1 MFCERLNWKFYFAL
15 VLMCL
20 FFAGCQET
28 QNHDTCGSGPFS
40 IIILPDTQIYSHD
53 RPEWRNSSR
62 KEVFIQQ
69 TTWIARNVRKEN
81 IQFVLHMG
89 DIVHEQDKPYQWVNA
104 NEAMSILDGVVPY
117 CFGVGN
123 HDLINRA
130 EEGGIIRDSTNFNNT
145 FPHSRYENQPW
156 FGGRM
161 SSDGFLPKDN
171 YDNSYHF
178 FSAGGMDFMVI
189 TLEVAPTD
197 EMLDWANDVVR
208 SHPDKRVM
216 VITHSYLEGN
226 GTRVVNEPYAPSG
239 KSNSGEEIW
248 NKFIRRHKNIFFVF
262 CGHHNNLADHKGLL
276 ASVGDNGNTVYQLI
290 SGEDYDGWLRILRFV
305 PAENKIYVK
314 TYSPWK
320 PDDPELQLEQYDF
333 SLPGYN
339 TDPYHQ
345 YDIVYEQRNSVGS

>member
-1 MFCERLNWKFYFAL
+1 MNKMQVVVTCFAL
-15 VLMCL
+15 VVICL
-20 FFAGCQET
+20 LFAGCLET
-28 QNHDTCGSGPFS
+28 PNKTFDSEPFS
-40 IIILPDTQIYSHD
+40 IIVLPDTQIYPHD
-53 RPEWRNSSR
+53 KPGWRNSSR

-69 TTWIARNVRKEN
+69 TTWIAQNTQKEN
-81 IQFVLHMG
+81 IKFVLHMG
-89 DIVHEQDKPYQWVNA
+89 DVVHLQDKPYQWANA

-117 CFGVGN
+117 CFTLGN
-123 HDLINRA
+123 HDLVNRA
-130 EEGGIIRDSTNFNNT
+130 EEGSGIVRDSTNFNNT
-145 FPHSRYENQPW
+145 FLHSRYENQPW

-161 SSDGFLPKDN
+161 SDDGFLPKDN

-178 FSAGGMDFMVI
+178 FEAGGMEFMI
-189 TLEVAPTD
+189 IALEVAPTD
-197 EMLDWANDVVR
+197 EMLDWANNVVK

-226 GTRVVNEPYAPSG
+226 GTRVVSDPYVPSG
-239 KSNSGEEIW
+239 EGNLGKDIW
-248 NKFIRRHKNIFFVF
+248 NKFIKKHKNMFFVF

-276 ASVGDNGNTVYQLI
+276 ASKGDNGNTVYQLI
-290 SGEDYDGWLRILRFV
+290 SGEDYDGWLRILKFV

-320 PDDPELQLEQYDF
+320 PDSPDLQYQQYDF

-345 YDIVYEQRNSVGS
+345 YELVYEQRH